1 VDLCKSCVDI
11 WAMGFTEAYYE
22 FFIELALNNQKT
34 WFDVNRARYEADVK
48 KPFLAFVTQLLEKV
62 AAVDSR
68 FSGLDAKSCIFR
80 INKDIRFSK
89 DKTPYKLHCSAA
101 IQLGGRKE
109 MSAGGMY
116 LEFGPE
122 HCAIYSGIYM
132 PERDGLQQ
140 IRERIAGN
148 LKGFSDVI
156 GGSDFVKYFGEVRG
170 EKNKRL
176 PAELVSAAVQQ
187 PLIYNK
193 QFYVF
198 HALDAE
204 DTLAADFD
212 DYVLKVWQAAYD
224 YNRFLAGEY

>member
-34 WFDVNRARYEADVK
+34 WFDVNRARYEVDVK

-122 HCAIYSGIYM
+122 HCGIYSGIYM

-212 DYVLKVWQAAYD
+212 VFVLKVWQAAYH
-224 YNRFLAGEY
+224 YNQFLAGEY

>member
-1 VDLCKSCVDI
+1 
-11 WAMGFTEAYYE
+11 MGLTEAYYE
-22 FFIELALNNQKT
+22 FFIELALNNQKS

-48 KPFLAFVTQLLEKV
+48 KPFLAFVAQLLEKV
-62 AAVDSR
+62 AAVDPR
-68 FSGLDAKSCIFR
+68 FAGIDAKSCIFR

-122 HCAIYSGIYM
+122 HCGIYSGIYM
-132 PERDGLQQ
+132 PEREALQL

-148 LKGFSDVI
+148 LEVFSGVI
-156 GGSDFVKYFGEVRG
+156 GASDFVKYFGEVRG

-176 PAELVSAAVQQ
+176 PSDLVAAAAEQS
-187 PLIYNK
+187 LIYNK
-193 QFYVF
+193 QFYVQ
-198 HALDAE
+198 HSMDAE
-204 DTLAADFD
+204 LTMAENFD
-212 DYVLKVWQAAYD
+212 EYVIKVWRASEA
-224 YNRFLAGEY
+224 YNRFISGNF

>member
-1 VDLCKSCVDI
+1 
-11 WAMGFTEAYYE
+11 MGLTEAYYE
-22 FFIELALNNQKT
+22 FFIELALNNHKS

-68 FSGLDAKSCIFR
+68 FAGIDAKSCIFR

-122 HCAIYSGIYM
+122 HCGIYSGIYM
-132 PERDGLQQ
+132 PEREALQL

-148 LKGFSDVI
+148 LEVFSGVI
-156 GGSDFVKYFGEVRG
+156 GASDFVKYFGEVRG

-176 PAELVSAAVQQ
+176 PSDLVAAAAEQ

-193 QFYVF
+193 QFYVQ
-198 HALDAE
+198 HTMDAE
-204 DTLAADFD
+204 LTMAENFD
-212 DYVLKVWQAAYD
+212 EYVIKVWRASEA
-224 YNRFLAGEY
+224 YNRFISGNF

>member
-1 VDLCKSCVDI
+1 
-11 WAMGFTEAYYE
+11 MGFTEAYYE

-122 HCAIYSGIYM
+122 HCGIYSGIYM

-148 LKGFSDVI
+148 LKGFSEVI
-156 GGSDFVKYFGEVRG
+156 AGADFVRYFGEVRG

-176 PAELVSAAVQQ
+176 PSDLVAAAAEQ

-193 QFYVF
+193 QFYVQ
-198 HALDAE
+198 HTMDAE
-204 DTLAADFD
+204 LTMAENFD
-212 DYVLKVWQAAYD
+212 EYVIKVWRASEA
-224 YNRFLAGEY
+224 YNRFISGNF